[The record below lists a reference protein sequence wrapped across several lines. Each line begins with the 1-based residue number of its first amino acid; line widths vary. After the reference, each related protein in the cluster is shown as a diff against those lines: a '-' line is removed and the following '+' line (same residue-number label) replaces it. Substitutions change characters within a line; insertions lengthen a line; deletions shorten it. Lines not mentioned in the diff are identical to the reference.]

1 MRCAAL
7 VAQRM
12 GGWRRYLV
20 HMVQLDAAAM
30 NLKRRFEDPTIAA
43 QMEAQQAYTR
53 ALAPAGVSSRCYDT
67 NHGAHIHSRQQRLGL
82 CMPAETL
89 HCPGR

>member
-1 MRCAAL
+1 
-7 VAQRM
+7 M

-53 ALAPAGVSSRCYDT
+53 ALAPAGQSFPCLNESPIMKCV
-67 NHGAHIHSRQQRLGL
+67 AHIH
-82 CMPAETL
+82 
-89 HCPGR
+89 